1 MEQKKYIWTFPHV
14 KGTMSTANIMRM
26 VLLALL
32 PAAVFGVFHFGLRAL
47 WHILVCV
54 VTCMLTE
61 FVFEAFA
68 DRPLAVTDCSAA
80 VTGLLL
86 ALMLPVGAPLW
97 LGILGSVFA
106 IAVIKMAF
114 GGIGRNRLNPALSGY
129 CLLLL
134 FFSDYMRDYSFGDY
148 GSSTLLGQFLQ
159 GETVDPLPMILGNT
173 NGGIGQT
180 SSIAILAGAIL
191 LLSFGIIRL
200 RIPLAGTFAFI
211 ATLFLFG
218 GRGFD
223 QLWLTTQLCG
233 GGFLLGIWFMAEDYT
248 TSPVTRKG
256 QILYGLLIGVL
267 AAALR
272 LRGIEEAIVYAVIV
286 GNMAAPLIER
296 ITVPRAFG
304 QKKMVR
310 VHNDKNDSAA

>member
-1 MEQKKYIWTFPHV
+1 MEEKKYGWTFPHV

-32 PAAVFGVFHFGLRAL
+32 PAAVFGVVFFGLKAF
-47 WHILVCV
+47 WHILICV

-61 FVFEAFA
+61 FVFEAFT

-86 ALMLPVGAPLW
+86 AFMMPVGAPLW
-97 LGILGSVFA
+97 MGILGSVFA

-114 GGIGRNRLNPALSGY
+114 GGIGKNRLNPALSGY

-134 FFSDYMRDYSFGDY
+134 LFSDTMRDYSIRDM
-148 GSSTLLGQFLQ
+148 GSSTLLGRLLQ

-180 SSIAILAGAIL
+180 STIAIVAGAIL

-200 RIPLAGTFAFI
+200 RIPLAGTFAFLL
-211 ATLFLFG
+211 TLTLFG

-233 GGFLLGIWFMAEDYT
+233 GGFVLGIWFMAEDYT
-248 TSPVTRKG
+248 TSPVTRSG
-256 QILYGLLIGVL
+256 QLVYGVLIGIL
-267 AAALR
+267 AAAMR
-272 LRGIEEAIVYAVIV
+272 LKGIEEAIVYAILLA
-286 GNMAAPLIER
+286 NLTTPLIEKM
-296 ITVPRAFG
+296 TVPMAFG
-304 QKKMVR
+304 QRKMIKISK
-310 VHNDKNDSAA
+310 D

>member
-1 MEQKKYIWTFPHV
+1 MEEKKYTWTLPHV
-14 KGTMSTANIMRM
+14 KGTMTTANIMRM

-32 PAAVFGVFHFGLRAL
+32 PAALFGVLHFGLDAL

-54 VTCMLTE
+54 VTCMVTE

-97 LGILGSVFA
+97 YGIIGGIFA

-114 GGIGRNRLNPALSGY
+114 GGIGKNRLNPALCGY

-134 FFSDYMRDYSFGDY
+134 LFSDTMRDYSFGEF
-148 GSSTLLGQFLQ
+148 GSATLLGRLLQ
-159 GETVDPLPMILGNT
+159 GETVDPLPLILGNT

-180 SSIAILAGAIL
+180 SSIAILAGAIV
-191 LLSFGIIRL
+191 LLSLGIIRL
-200 RIPLAGTFAFI
+200 RIPLAGTFTFLL
-211 ATLFLFG
+211 TLFVFG

-223 QLWLTTQLCG
+223 QLWLTTQVCG
-233 GGFLLGIWFMAEDYT
+233 GGFVLGIWFMAEDYT
-248 TSPVTRKG
+248 TSPVTRSG
-256 QILYGLLIGVL
+256 QILYGALIGIL
-267 AAALR
+267 AAAMR
-272 LRGIEEAIVYAVIV
+272 LWGVEEAIVYAILLA
-286 GNMAAPLIER
+286 NLTTPLLEKL
-296 ITVPRAFG
+296 TVPRAFG
-304 QKKMVR
+304 QRRLVKVSK
-310 VHNDKNDSAA
+310 D